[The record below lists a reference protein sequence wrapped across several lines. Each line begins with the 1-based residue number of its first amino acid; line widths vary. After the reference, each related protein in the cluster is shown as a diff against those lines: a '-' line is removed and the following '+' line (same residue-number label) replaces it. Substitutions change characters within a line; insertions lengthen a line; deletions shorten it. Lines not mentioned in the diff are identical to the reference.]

1 MTCSVLCRS
10 LSTEEDEEFLV
21 LLEYSPDALELM
33 QERRDRLQR
42 GEPVRAQLDRQPQVF
57 RSSPNAQRFELPP
70 EFYNMTSEELKKEQ
84 LQRYRLLVNGLNS
97 RSYRNYIYTWIM
109 SFFWSSSGSCHN
121 PVSSILD
128 QLKLIISCTRAKITQ
143 LNNACIL

>member
-1 MTCSVLCRS
+1 MSCQSVITFSVLCHF

-97 RSYRNYIYTWIM
+97 ISYRNYIYT
-109 SFFWSSSGSCHN
+109 
-121 PVSSILD
+121 
-128 QLKLIISCTRAKITQ
+128 
-143 LNNACIL
+143 